1 MVGDWGDRP
10 RKTYESNFIQHDFV
24 LIEKLLSRYK
34 AIFLSIV
41 LSQQCCEVYF
51 ISLAILNPLRDLTT
65 KYYWIRPPNLRG
77 WIRSWIWVLLD
88 NFTAGFLVRFIMT
101 VFVPDIEGFQNKAI
115 WLRIRTT
122 CSVNVTNT
130 CSANLYDISRR
141 NPSRSASILKI
152 AYDPENENSPLP
164 QLIIQLVQ
172 TLSMFGST

>member
-65 KYYWIRPPNLRG
+65 KYY
-77 WIRSWIWVLLD
+77 
-88 NFTAGFLVRFIMT
+88 
-101 VFVPDIEGFQNKAI
+101 
-115 WLRIRTT
+115 
-122 CSVNVTNT
+122 
-130 CSANLYDISRR
+130 
-141 NPSRSASILKI
+141 
-152 AYDPENENSPLP
+152 
-164 QLIIQLVQ
+164 
-172 TLSMFGST
+172 